1 MDGRNVSLA
10 SRLSSRTVSLPV
22 NQPERD
28 GISVSS
34 PDIDRV
40 DPSDTS
46 CRRRDRA
53 SLRGRRKP
61 PHDGVRKSERCN
73 LYRALISTRRPHAGR
88 YAQSSEPRPRGTSFA
103 RGRNRAILV
112 AYYAV
117 AAQGSRIR
125 DQRLSVMQGPSTAK
139 LHRLRGK
146 RLFPNQG
153 AWLSGG
159 LRYQCG
165 LMCEPWVAAGASSRH
180 QRNSLPSAHMR
191 CRITASLRATAT
203 VARRRPRRLAI
214 AVPQAFSADH
224 RVTRVSRLCAATN
237 SASRASR
244 SPLLLIAPLRSI
256 SPEAYL
262 RGVNPR
268 CAPTSRDLANRAG
281 SSIAVAKVNA
291 VTAPTPG
298 TVSNRRH
305 TACVFTAL
313 STITCRASN
322 CSRSAWRAASIG
334 FTIACSR
341 GRSAV
346 SSSTRASNAA
356 VDTGPTL
363 RPKALRVPRISFS
376 SLTRL
381 VCNVLRLVSSS
392 RSSWLSAVFT

>member
-10 SRLSSRTVSLPV
+10 SGLSSRTVSLPV
-22 NQPERD
+22 YQPERD

-40 DPSDTS
+40 NPSDTS
-46 CRRRDRA
+46 RRRGARA

-73 LYRALISTRRPHAGR
+73 LYRALIATRRPRAGR

-117 AAQGSRIR
+117 AAA
-125 DQRLSVMQGPSTAK
+125 V
-139 LHRLRGK
+139 
-146 RLFPNQG
+146 
-153 AWLSGG
+153 
-159 LRYQCG
+159 
-165 LMCEPWVAAGASSRH
+165 SSRH

-203 VARRRPRRLAI
+203 VARRKPRRFAI

-262 RGVNPR
+262 RGVSPR

-281 SSIAVAKVNA
+281 SSIAVAKLNA
-291 VTAPTPG
+291 VTAP
-298 TVSNRRH
+298 
-305 TACVFTAL
+305 
-313 STITCRASN
+313 
-322 CSRSAWRAASIG
+322 
-334 FTIACSR
+334 
-341 GRSAV
+341 
-346 SSSTRASNAA
+346 
-356 VDTGPTL
+356 GPT
-363 RPKALRVPRISFS
+363 S
-376 SLTRL
+376 
-381 VCNVLRLVSSS
+381 
-392 RSSWLSAVFT
+392 